1 MDDCGEEDE
10 ECHDACLPP
19 LTCEEV
25 CEGLE
30 GDELDDCVEGCP
42 PPPAEAP
49 ELVKYGSDDPEDV
62 PPCPE
67 DDDLCHC
74 IEACPDPD
82 SDECYEEC
90 MPCDEVCECVN
101 DCEEGDVHCEED
113 CLPPPP
119 PAEDSGSPDDEWWIE
134 DWCKGKLQKLN
145 IYIFE
150 I

>member
-49 ELVKYGSDDPEDV
+49 ELVKTGSEEPEDSGLECDDDDDVCHCLMGCEGSDD
-62 PPCPE
+62 
-67 DDDLCHC
+67 
-74 IEACPDPD
+74 
-82 SDECYEEC
+82 EEC
-90 MPCDEVCECVN
+90 VDACLPECDEVC
-101 DCEEGDVHCEED
+101 
-113 CLPPPP
+113 
-119 PAEDSGSPDDEWWIE
+119 
-134 DWCKGKLQKLN
+134 
-145 IYIFE
+145 
-150 I
+150 